1 MIKPEDIEIRSAK
14 FKILDNG
21 ACGVEVKWTTPDL
34 TPNVKFNL
42 YSLSYQKYKEYL
54 GTYTLWDWCREVVY
68 LNEFQPKSNYVKVIE
83 GTQTKVYLFHGTNSE
98 MLDDFLVRGTF
109 FTDDLEIAL
118 KYGKTIYVVEMNKQS
133 HNWFKRTAE
142 GHYQCLDR
150 IPLSYFIKLDWSNE
164 ND

>member
-14 FKILDNG
+14 FKMLDNG
-21 ACGVEVKWTTPDL
+21 ACGVEVEWTTPDL

-42 YSLSYQKYKEYL
+42 YSLSYLAFQAYCENGMIFK
-54 GTYTLWDWCREVVY
+54 WCKQVVY
-68 LNEFQPKSNYVKVIE
+68 ENEIQPKSNYVKVIE

-118 KYGKTIYVVEMNKQS
+118 KYGKTIYAVEMNKQS

-150 IPLSYFIKLDWSNE
+150 IPLSHLIKLVWSDE
-164 ND
+164 Q

>member
-1 MIKPEDIEIRSAK
+1 MIKPQDIEIRSVK
-14 FKILDNG
+14 FKTLDNG
-21 ACGVEVKWTTPDL
+21 TSGIEVEWTTPDL

-42 YSLSYQKYKEYL
+42 YSLSK
-54 GTYTLWDWCREVVY
+54 WCKQVVY
-68 LNEFQPKSNYVKVIE
+68 ENEFQPKSNYVEVIE
-83 GTQTKVYLFHGTNSE
+83 GTQIKVYLFHGTNDE

-118 KYGKTIYVVEMNKQS
+118 KYGKTIYAVEMNKQS

-150 IPLSYFIKLDWSNE
+150 IPLSHLIRLVWSDE
-164 ND
+164 K

>member
-1 MIKPEDIEIRSAK
+1 M
-14 FKILDNG
+14 
-21 ACGVEVKWTTPDL
+21 
-34 TPNVKFNL
+34 
-42 YSLSYQKYKEYL
+42 
-54 GTYTLWDWCREVVY
+54 
-68 LNEFQPKSNYVKVIE
+68 IE

-118 KYGKTIYVVEMNKQS
+118 KYGKTIYAVEMNKQS

-150 IPLSYFIKLDWSNE
+150 IPLSHFIKLDWSDE
-164 ND
+164 NDHNYNRQ